1 MKPNFMMNSPPRSL
15 IAEKAVRIDQ
25 LSQGSTGLYQIKDLL
40 ARQCYHRHLIGG
52 LAAYP
57 DNSPQYIQGLGCNSP
72 RYSVGRACLKLDT
85 RAIVSNIAFHP

>member
-1 MKPNFMMNSPPRSL
+1 MNSPPRSL

-25 LSQGSTGLYQIKDLL
+25 LSQGSTGLFQIKDLL

-57 DNSPQYIQGLGCNSP
+57 DNSPQYIQGLGYNSP

-85 RAIVSNIAFHP
+85 RAIVSNIAFRP